1 MKQRTFPKP
10 TAIESAHLGDKP
22 TLDEL
27 ELVALYASSPSTLWA
42 ERVLSG
48 EMKRSVTSVLN
59 DETDVLPHAILAAGT
74 GNLII
79 GLTRDDMVLKDG
91 EWVED
96 DELFGATV
104 PLSLDEIAFVAR
116 AFSEG
121 FESVQLRSELPVAWL
136 TSDSALTAAGE
147 SDVPEGATVI
157 AVVDELDKN
166 AVLELL
172 AITKGPE
179 IQRRHNGKWE
189 SDNGW
194 LIDLKSLDPPPIVKL
209 DSEMVGSVIAQV
221 DEATKDEEFEK
232 KVTKQKK
239 IQSSAT
245 IRGMEARLDQIEIDA
260 LLAVA
265 KSPKG
270 IKSTEKLKQYWT
282 TGKGGLTKIR
292 WGTPGSW
299 TRCHRHLVKYIGPRA
314 KGYCMN
320 LCQRMGGSSV
330 GCHVGTKAKRKAKSA
345 LRGAAKYE
353 KSDWTLKSKS
363 KSESKSTPNRS
374 STPHARKDRK
384 TDRVLSTAEIEQ
396 RREAARKSALA
407 RRKNDSASRAEE
419 WKTMTLAEKVEMAA
433 QIEEAARIRKQ
444 ELESKIRATKDAG
457 DKAALRGE
465 LDDINDMLS
474 AKDSWVR
481 NAKADELRVIND
493 ALDEVRREADSLK
506 EASDRKIKSKRREAE
521 SLEVQIQFAETEVEK
536 IELRGQAAVIRGE
549 VKQLSAERDAIGE
562 ASAKAIEELTD
573 RRSELMDAYREATEY
588 LKRRRKT
595 ESEFMI

>member
-1 MKQRTFPKP
+1 
-10 TAIESAHLGDKP
+10 
-22 TLDEL
+22 
-27 ELVALYASSPSTLWA
+27 
-42 ERVLSG
+42 
-48 EMKRSVTSVLN
+48 
-59 DETDVLPHAILAAGT
+59 
-74 GNLII
+74 
-79 GLTRDDMVLKDG
+79 
-91 EWVED
+91 
-96 DELFGATV
+96 
-104 PLSLDEIAFVAR
+104 
-116 AFSEG
+116 
-121 FESVQLRSELPVAWL
+121 
-136 TSDSALTAAGE
+136 
-147 SDVPEGATVI
+147 
-157 AVVDELDKN
+157 
-166 AVLELL
+166 
-172 AITKGPE
+172 
-179 IQRRHNGKWE
+179 
-189 SDNGW
+189 
-194 LIDLKSLDPPPIVKL
+194 LIDLKSRDPPPIVKL
-209 DSEMVGSVIAQV
+209 DSEMVGSVVAQV

-239 IQSSAT
+239 IQASAT
-245 IRGMEARLDQIEIDA
+245 IREMEARLDQIEVDA

-265 KSPKG
+265 KSPQG

-320 LCQRMGGSSV
+320 LCQRMGGS
-330 GCHVGTKAKRKAKSA
+330 GIACHVGTKAKRKA
-345 LRGAAKYE
+345 LRGAATYT
-353 KSDWTLKSKS
+353 KSDWKLKS

-374 STPHARKDRK
+374 STPHARDDRK
-384 TDRVLSTAEIEQ
+384 TDRVLSVAEIEQ